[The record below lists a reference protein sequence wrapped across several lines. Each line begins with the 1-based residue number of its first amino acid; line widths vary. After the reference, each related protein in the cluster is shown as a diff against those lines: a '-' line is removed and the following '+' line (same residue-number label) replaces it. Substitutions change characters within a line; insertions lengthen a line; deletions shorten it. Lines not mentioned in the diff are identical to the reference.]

1 MLREHK
7 RKTLLE
13 DFKVGFHQY
22 LRETTVHGFR
32 YLIEGRN
39 LCEIAVWIIVITFC
53 FTLTFAGIYTS
64 ISESYKNPIL
74 TSVQTTQ
81 IQDVSYTITYEGNI
95 YLYYMSCMFEIL
107 CDILSI
113 FNFIGTIPSRYRSRC

>member
-39 LCEIAVWIIVITFC
+39 LCEIAVWIVVITFC

-81 IQDVSYTITYEGNI
+81 IQDVSNTLTYQGDI
-95 YLYYMSCMFEIL
+95 YLYYVLNSM
-107 CDILSI
+107 
-113 FNFIGTIPSRYRSRC
+113 

>member
-1 MLREHK
+1 MVLGSNRYSI
-7 RKTLLE
+7 LQ
-13 DFKVGFHQY
+13 DFKVGLRQY

-39 LCEIAVWIIVITFC
+39 LCEIAVWVIVITFC

-74 TSVQTTQ
+74 TSVQTTR
-81 IQDVSYTITYEGNI
+81 IQDVSNTLIHQENM
-95 YLYYMSCMFEIL
+95 YLY
-107 CDILSI
+107 
-113 FNFIGTIPSRYRSRC
+113 

>member
-1 MLREHK
+1 MHISLTVSLITMLREHK

-13 DFKVGFHQY
+13 DFKLGFHQY

-81 IQDVSYTITYEGNI
+81 IQDVSNTLIHQERM
-95 YLYYMSCMFEIL
+95 YLY
-107 CDILSI
+107 
-113 FNFIGTIPSRYRSRC
+113 

>member
-7 RKTLLE
+7 RKSLLE

-39 LCEIAVWIIVITFC
+39 LCEIAVWIVVITFC

-81 IQDVSYTITYEGNI
+81 IQDVSNTLIHQEYTWLHMLQYGNV
-95 YLYYMSCMFEIL
+95 M
-107 CDILSI
+107 
-113 FNFIGTIPSRYRSRC
+113 